1 VRFGK
6 GLLIL
11 EEHLFRKG
19 YHMTNFVTISINEFE
34 YDALIELLGAQE
46 VQSGF
51 GQLYDRLI
59 DAALHADADEE
70 EIEEELEDEDES
82 EEEDE

>member
-1 VRFGK
+1 MKFGK
-6 GLLIL
+6 GLLTL

-19 YHMTNFVTISINEFE
+19 YHMANFVTISINEFE

-46 VQSGF
+46 IQSGF

-59 DAALHADADEE
+59 DAALHADEE
-70 EIEEELEDEDES
+70 EEEVELEDEDED
-82 EEEDE
+82 EYEGEDE